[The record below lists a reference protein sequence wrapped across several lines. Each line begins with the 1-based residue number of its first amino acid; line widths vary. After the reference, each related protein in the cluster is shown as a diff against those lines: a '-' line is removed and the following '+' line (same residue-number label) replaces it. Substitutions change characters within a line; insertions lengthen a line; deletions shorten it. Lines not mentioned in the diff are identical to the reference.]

1 MIKKQNIKK
10 ILASLFCVNMLLAC
24 ALFASCDHSPED
36 EETTTE
42 ETTTT
47 PTTTEETT
55 TYTGSGLVTF
65 LGTGSLNTDGDVE
78 VTPDGWNTSS
88 TLGTSLTVANLKSIT
103 VNAKLSDT
111 GYQGSIKLIGGSE
124 DNESVYANVT
134 ETSFSDVTVDISS
147 CTATTLSDD
156 QFFIMSTT
164 DWSATTDKTITIHS
178 ITIKNK

>member
-10 ILASLFCVNMLLAC
+10 ILASLFVASMLLTPM
-24 ALFASCDHSPED
+24 LFTSCDHSPED

-42 ETTTT
+42 E
-47 PTTTEETT
+47 TTTEETT

-111 GYQGSIKLIGGSE
+111 GYQGSIKLSGGSE

-178 ITIKNK
+178 ITIVKNK